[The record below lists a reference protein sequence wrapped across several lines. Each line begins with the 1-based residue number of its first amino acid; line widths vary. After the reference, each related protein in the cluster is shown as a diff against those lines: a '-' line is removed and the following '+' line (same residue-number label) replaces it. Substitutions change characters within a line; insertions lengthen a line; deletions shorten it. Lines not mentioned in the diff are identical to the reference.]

1 MKKDI
6 DLLCE
11 QLCMYSVRVAGA
23 SISVNL
29 CVFACVYVC
38 LLCEVHMFSC
48 GSVYIYIYICM
59 EMYISMNIYMCV
71 CKYICAC
78 VHVKACLYMCV
89 CMQESV

>member
-1 MKKDI
+1 MKEDV
-6 DLLCE
+6 DLLCV
-11 QLCMYSVRVAGA
+11 QLCMYSVCVAGA

-29 CVFACVYVC
+29 CVFVCVYVC

-48 GSVYIYIYICM
+48 GSVYIYICM
-59 EMYISMNIYMCV
+59 EMYISMNIYICV

-78 VHVKACLYMCV
+78 VHVKACLCV